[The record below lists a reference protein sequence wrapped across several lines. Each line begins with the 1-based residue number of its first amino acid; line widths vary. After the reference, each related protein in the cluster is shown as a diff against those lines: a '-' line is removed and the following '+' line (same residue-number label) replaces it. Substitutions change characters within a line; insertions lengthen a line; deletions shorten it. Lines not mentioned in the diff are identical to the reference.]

1 MSEHSSKRDSKREA
15 QKLLSS
21 LSSFRQTRTTIV
33 LASTVIN
40 MLALAFPLL
49 MLQMYDRILPNQTIE
64 TLVIFTVG
72 VLIALTIEVILTISR
87 SSITSWVSARFEHQ
101 AMMAVVSRFLNEPIH
116 QFEKKGTGEVNEI
129 FKSIAQIKSY
139 YSGSTFQQMLDLPF
153 SILYILVIFMISP
166 LLGIVLV
173 VGYVIYGLISFV
185 VSKRTAELSF
195 DRKSAELRRGNFIN
209 ETIHNIHTIK
219 SMSME
224 SLMMRRFERLQE
236 ACARALAKATY
247 SMEMTNGLGN
257 IFSPIMTMIVLAVG
271 AAMAINHMLTIGELA
286 ACILL
291 GMRSLAPFQ
300 RLGMVFSKV
309 RQDRKL
315 SDALVNILK
324 EPGLPVVAEP
334 QVVELN
340 PINPVEITH
349 EAATLEVQNISY
361 VYPRSERQVFD
372 NLSFR
377 VDAGEFVVLL
387 GETNSGRSTLLQIM
401 AGIIQPDQGDIYL
414 NGASLRDL
422 RSHGDLGGIVCL
434 SPNAKMFEGSL
445 LDNVT
450 VFRPERVAYAMH
462 VAEKLGLSSFVSR
475 LPRGWDT
482 MVGDAAVETLPPGYR
497 QRISIVRA
505 FASRPDVVLFD
516 DANTDIDTNGDNLLL
531 EFLASI
537 KGHVT
542 VVLVSQREVFRKL
555 ATRTL
560 TLRDGQ
566 LHENEEDFFFSSSF
580 AKPQSVMVEDS
591 SKAEHIPTLTDPVAD
606 RSAVLN
612 AYLPSEYFTRT
623 STSLRDETGHW
634 HHVAETIDSSFRH
647 PSDLSRCMPLILK
660 LLNVTKSAREIAE
673 ALPYFYDNL
682 DMNGFQ
688 NAMAQLGFKM
698 DQVDCTLDDLE
709 PRSLPCL
716 FVPEGQAC
724 FVVIGKVGKQMR
736 VGTDIESPIEFESN
750 LGMKGTAYFI
760 EPVETEKVNRQHWV
774 KELLMRFFPLTLHAG
789 ISSFFYG
796 FILLTGP
803 LFLMV
808 VYSSVI
814 PAGAIDTLMYLS
826 LGTFL
831 AMCSGYFFLRH
842 RVSILSYVAG
852 RLEYLFGSS
861 ILKQLLTMPPA
872 YTESAS
878 VGAQTVRIQSFE
890 SIRDIFTG
898 QLASL
903 VLEIPVLIVFLVT
916 LALLNPYALIV
927 FVICFVAYG
936 LLYLFFS
943 RSINKNVTSLSNATT
958 KRNAFL
964 VECIGKMR
972 LIRECSAEQ
981 QWLKRFRELSGECS
995 MSAYHSE
1002 KLTSTLQGISHFV
1015 MMSSAL
1021 LIVLLTVP
1029 AVLDMTLTSGAL
1041 IASMMLMWRILQPFQ
1056 TVFIN
1061 MNRIERIK
1069 QTARQIDGL
1078 MQIQGERFDAVD
1090 ATNRDYLGQIDFAR
1104 VSFRYA
1110 QGVDPALVGVEFRV
1124 KPGEMVAISGPD
1136 GGGKSTLFKLL
1147 LGMYQPQAG
1156 AVLVDN
1162 VDIRQ
1167 INPIELRRIIGYVPE
1182 DGSHIF
1188 RATILQ
1194 NMRMVRPDASEQEV
1208 MQALDMAGCLEQVL
1222 ALPGGLDFRGGD
1234 NNQDLS
1240 LSLRKKLALARA
1252 YLTRAPIL
1260 LFDEPTAGLDPA
1272 ADRKFA
1278 EVLLALKGKATVF
1291 FISHK
1296 PIHIKL
1302 ADTLMV
1308 FDKGYLRAAG
1318 PPSEL
1323 LRQPASPN

>member
-1 MSEHSSKRDSKREA
+1 MAEPISNQRSKRDA
-15 QKLLSS
+15 QKLLGS
-21 LSSFRQTRTTIV
+21 LSSFRHTRLTIV

-40 MLALAFPLL
+40 FLALAFPLL
-49 MLQMYDRILPNQTIE
+49 MLQIYDRILPNQTFE
-64 TLVIFTVG
+64 TLIIFAVG
-72 VLIALTIEVILTISR
+72 VLVALTIEVILTISR
-87 SSITSWVSARFEHQ
+87 ASITSWVAARFEHQ
-101 AMMAVVSRFLNEPIH
+101 AMLAVVSRFLNEPIH
-116 QFEKKGTGEVNEI
+116 EFEKKGTGEVNEI

-153 SILYILVIFMISP
+153 SILYVVVIFLISP
-166 LLGIVLV
+166 ILGAVLV
-173 VGYVIYGLISFV
+173 VGYVIYALIAYV
-185 VSKRTAELSF
+185 VSKNTAALAF

-209 ETIHNIHTIK
+209 ETINNIHTIK

-236 ACARALAKATY
+236 SCAKALAKATY
-247 SMEMTNGLGN
+247 SLEMTSGLGN
-257 IFSPIMTMIVLAVG
+257 IFSPIMTMIVLAIG
-271 AAMAINHMLTIGELA
+271 AAMSIHHMLTIGELA

-309 RQDRKL
+309 RQDRKI
-315 SDALVNILK
+315 SDSLVNILR
-324 EPGLPVVAEP
+324 EPGLPLVDEP
-334 QVVELN
+334 QFAGVDLDQQQEQVQL
-340 PINPVEITH
+340 
-349 EAATLEVQNISY
+349 AATLELKDMSY
-361 VYPRSERQVFD
+361 AYPRSEQKVFD
-372 NLSFR
+372 QLSLK
-377 VDAGEFVVLL
+377 VDAGEFLVLL

-401 AGIIQPDQGDIYL
+401 AGIIQPDEGGVYL
-414 NGASLRDL
+414 NGANLVDL
-422 RSHGDLGGIVCL
+422 RIQGNTGGIVCL

-450 VFRPERVAYAMH
+450 VFRPERVPYAMH
-462 VAEKLGLSSFVSR
+462 VAEKLGLSAFVSR

-482 MVGDAAVETLPPGYR
+482 MVGDAAVETMPPGYR
-497 QRISIVRA
+497 QRIAIVRA
-505 FASRPDVVLFD
+505 FASRPEVVLFD
-516 DANTDIDTNGDNLLL
+516 DANADIDTNGDNLLL
-531 EFLASI
+531 EFLESI

-555 ATRTL
+555 ATRTI
-560 TLRDGQ
+560 TVRDGQ
-566 LHENEEDFFFSSSF
+566 LIEGADD
-580 AKPQSVMVEDS
+580 VMPALGHAMPMEVVDV
-591 SKAEHIPTLTDPVAD
+591 SKAVAQTIPVLTESISNQ
-606 RSAVLN
+606 SAVLDPYVP
-612 AYLPSEYFTRT
+612 AEYFTRPA
-623 STSLRDETGHW
+623 SRVRDEKLFW
-634 HHVAETIDSSFRH
+634 SHVTETVDSSFRQ
-647 PSDLSRCMPLILK
+647 PSDLSRCLPLILK
-660 LLNVTKSAREIAE
+660 LLNVTKTAREIAE

-682 DMNGFQ
+682 DLNGFQ

-698 DQVDCTLDDLE
+698 KPVECRLDDLE

-716 FVPEGQAC
+716 FVPDGQAC
-724 FVVIGKVGKQMR
+724 FVVIGKVGNQMR
-736 VGTDIESPIEFESN
+736 VGTDIESPILLEQN
-750 LGMKGTAYFI
+750 LQMKGIAYFI
-760 EPVETEKVNRQHWV
+760 EPVGGEQMNRQQWV
-774 KELLMRFFPLTLHAG
+774 KELIMRFFPLTLHAG
-789 ISSFFYG
+789 VSSFFYG
-796 FILLTGP
+796 LILLTGP

-814 PAGAIDTLMYLS
+814 PAGAMDTLIYLS
-826 LGTFL
+826 VGTFI

-842 RVSILSYVAG
+842 RVTILSYVAG

-890 SIRDIFTG
+890 SIRDVFTG

-916 LALLNPYALIV
+916 LGLLNPYALLV
-927 FVICFVAYG
+927 FVICFVAYV

-943 RSINKNVTSLSNATT
+943 RAINQNVSSLGQATT

-964 VECIGKMR
+964 VEAIGKMR

-981 QWLKRFRELSGECS
+981 LWLKRFRELSGESS
-995 MSAYHSE
+995 MSGYKSE
-1002 KLTSTLQGISHFV
+1002 KLNSILQGLSHFV
-1015 MMSSAL
+1015 MMLSAL

-1029 AVLDMTLTSGAL
+1029 SVLDLTLTSGAL

-1056 TVFIN
+1056 TVFVN
-1061 MNRIERIK
+1061 MNRIARIK

-1090 ATNRDYLGQIDFAR
+1090 ATNRDYLGQVDFAR

-1110 QGVDPALVGVEFRV
+1110 QGVDPAVVGVEFRV

-1156 AVLVDN
+1156 AVLIDN

-1167 INPIELRRIIGYVPE
+1167 INPIELRRVIGYVPE

-1194 NMRMVRPDASEQEV
+1194 NMRMVRPDATEQEV

-1222 ALPGGLDFRGGD
+1222 SLPGGLEFRGGD
-1234 NNQDLS
+1234 NNQDIS
-1240 LSLRKKLALARA
+1240 VSLRKKLALARA
-1252 YLTRAPIL
+1252 YLTRAPIM

-1323 LRQPASPN
+1323 LRQPANPN